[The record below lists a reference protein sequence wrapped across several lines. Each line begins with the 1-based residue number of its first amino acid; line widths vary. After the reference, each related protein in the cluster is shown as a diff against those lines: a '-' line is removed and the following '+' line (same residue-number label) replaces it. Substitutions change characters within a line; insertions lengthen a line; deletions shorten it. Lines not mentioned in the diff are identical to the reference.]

1 MGGFAG
7 AEPGVDGFRGAVQ
20 SAAVPVS
27 SAVHTAATDAILAE
41 QDIQRDYHAV
51 RWSAAARLAAV
62 VVTASVVVQTVSA
75 RASWTDE
82 AEMRNTQVFS

>member
-41 QDIQRDYHAV
+41 QDIRDYHAV